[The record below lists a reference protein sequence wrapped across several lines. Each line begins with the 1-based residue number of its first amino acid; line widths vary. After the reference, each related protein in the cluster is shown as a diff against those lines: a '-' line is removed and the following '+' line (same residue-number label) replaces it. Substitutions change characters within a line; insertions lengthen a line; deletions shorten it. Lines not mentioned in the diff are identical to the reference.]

1 MATDKGGELRRGAH
15 VANQNTQTV
24 QGWWQIS
31 CYHYNDRYNI
41 IFARYYLAYR
51 LLKDNI
57 TEKNGVNEF
66 KVRDVIQNTY
76 T

>member
-1 MATDKGGELRRGAH
+1 VIVK
-15 VANQNTQTV
+15 
-24 QGWWQIS
+24 
-31 CYHYNDRYNI
+31 
-41 IFARYYLAYR
+41 RYYLAYR

-76 T
+76 TQLFHMQACQPITAEAGLHTADTPLQTERSKQRLKSG